1 MWSLK
6 PFLIFAGAISSVVAI
21 PVIFSLNN
29 SSVPEN
35 LLEVNKLNDC
45 KKKKISKED
54 SSGSEGT
61 VRGSLWTCVE
71 KDSKMGLQKNLKF
84 NWFKND

>member
-1 MWSLK
+1 MT
-6 PFLIFAGAISSVVAI
+6 V
-21 PVIFSLNN
+21 
-29 SSVPEN
+29 
-35 LLEVNKLNDC
+35 
-45 KKKKISKED
+45 KKKISKED